1 MSLMSCNLL
10 QILMHCSVSVLLWCP
25 GNHQGHDAMMQAATT
40 TPAKTWMF
48 IVCQMYA
55 MRCWTSRSLEMHRSL
70 QVHAACPRLKPMWWP
85 GGFGVSTQRP
95 QRNLPTLGIMTSKE
109 PSQLPLI
116 QSRFSFLRFF
126 SDAFKTWWQ
135 IKCMFFI
142 FLVVWDLMSAQGA
155 SQIVQVTIFPCFNG
169 PVKKECIH
177 PASISKCSLTLGW
190 CLAFGL
196 KFLDN
201 SVDIGEQLLK
211 KRMIKWQCHDQDL
224 KTIHNHH
231 PLTLAP
237 PPSPYQANRQPQP
250 AQVWILWVI
259 AVVFEANLTAC
270 TGQHK
275 PVAIAP
281 VHAPVPGRGTPTN
294 LSASC
299 CRFTQSLRHVA
310 GGASRTQ
317 HA

>member
-1 MSLMSCNLL
+1 MIIHESLWFILIHHVSDPTEGWQVMRKCLASDHIQEQVAYEAHRKIFVGEISLQTKQLQWNWLQLDSSSAPNSTPTAHPLDTSKYNRTWFKLMSLMSCNIL

-70 QVHAACPRLKPMWWP
+70 QVHAARPRLKLMWWP

-135 IKCMFFI
+135 IKCMFYI
-142 FLVVWDLMSAQGA
+142 FLVVWDLISAQGA
-155 SQIVQVTIFPCFNG
+155 SQIC
-169 PVKKECIH
+169 
-177 PASISKCSLTLGW
+177 AS
-190 CLAFGL
+190 
-196 KFLDN
+196 
-201 SVDIGEQLLK
+201 
-211 KRMIKWQCHDQDL
+211 
-224 KTIHNHH
+224 HH
-231 PLTLAP
+231 FSML
-237 PPSPYQANRQPQP
+237 Q
-250 AQVWILWVI
+250 W
-259 AVVFEANLTAC
+259 
-270 TGQHK
+270 
-275 PVAIAP
+275 
-281 VHAPVPGRGTPTN
+281 
-294 LSASC
+294 
-299 CRFTQSLRHVA
+299 
-310 GGASRTQ
+310 
-317 HA
+317 